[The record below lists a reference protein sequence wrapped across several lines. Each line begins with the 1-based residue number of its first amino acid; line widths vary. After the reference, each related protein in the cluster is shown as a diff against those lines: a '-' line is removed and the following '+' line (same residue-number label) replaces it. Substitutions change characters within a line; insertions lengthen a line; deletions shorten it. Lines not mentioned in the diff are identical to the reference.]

1 MRCWTGES
9 GGSSRMIC
17 ERCHKEIT
25 FNEWA
30 HGFCLDRGWPARHV
44 ADPNIVRESYWSMLR
59 EMEYA
64 RNQP

>member
-1 MRCWTGES
+1 ML
-9 GGSSRMIC
+9 C

-30 HGFCLDRGWPARHV
+30 HGFCVGQGWPDRHV
-44 ADPNIVRESYWSMLR
+44 VDADIVRESYWSMLR